1 MLYWLVAVTYIF
13 MINHPSDLIV
23 KIQVEMNPLRFRK
36 LDIYIIIPTLV
47 TTRDPESDFYPSL
60 THLVS
65 FIFPMNILHFNFVQL
80 SVPVTYLT
88 AKTRLGQT
96 HFRQVLL
103 ESLNLLS

>member
-23 KIQVEMNPLRFRK
+23 KIQLDMKPLRFRK
-36 LDIYIIIPTLV
+36 LNIYIIIPT
-47 TTRDPESDFYPSL
+47 TWDPESDFYPSP

-80 SVPVTYLT
+80 SVPVTYLSNC
-88 AKTRLGQT
+88 KNSPGSN
-96 HFRQVLL
+96 
-103 ESLNLLS
+103 SL